1 LALVLVAS
9 APAQTAAGPAAKSPP
24 AFLPSLLRFHH
35 GDALPELVAIRA
47 DGTEWRL
54 SGQKGK
60 CTIVGMVT
68 FDLAL
73 ATPPIL
79 QQLAQVAARSAD
91 YGVETVAVV
100 NWAKPDDFKAWA
112 GQHAAAFSFPVV
124 GDPVGPFAGEPEDQ
138 EGRLQHHRRTVLG
151 GMFGGGMTP
160 PLPAFFVV
168 DGEQRLVGSFRL
180 PKAPADDAFVG
191 VGNLLL
197 RAGVP
202 LAGADRPATVPPAEF
217 WVKAAPRPKEAPV
230 TPVAVG
236 AVAKDFL
243 MHDVDGKPV
252 RLADHAGKVVVL
264 DFWATWCGPCKT
276 ALPHVQELAQHYRAQ
291 GAVVIAS
298 CTNDGRD
305 EFVAWVREHGSKYPD
320 VIFAHDPLERAESR
334 ASRQHYGVGGIPH
347 QFVIGRDGKI
357 ASQVIG
363 YMQGEVLLDAALA
376 KAGLIVDPAVLEQAA
391 TNERR
396 REEMDRKPRPGSKS
410 IGK

>member
-1 LALVLVAS
+1 MADLILAHPALAEGIRGADGAMALEVLSMCSDEVLRKHGEAIAAIGTVFSANAPVELLVSAESYIGVAAKALPKEQVDALRGAVLS
-9 APAQTAAGPAAKSPP
+9 AIDARVATAEGREQKMLERAQKYMNGAAGRGELLGFACPP
-24 AFLPSLLRFHH
+24 LEFDWVR
-35 GDALPELVAIRA
+35 RA
-47 DGTEWRL
+47 DG
-54 SGQKGK
+54 S
-60 CTIVGMVT
+60 
-68 FDLAL
+68 
-73 ATPPIL
+73 TP
-79 QQLAQVAARSAD
+79 
-91 YGVETVAVV
+91 
-100 NWAKPDDFKAWA
+100 WA
-112 GQHAAAFSFPVV
+112 S
-124 GDPVGPFAGEPEDQ
+124 
-138 EGRLQHHRRTVLG
+138 
-151 GMFGGGMTP
+151 
-160 PLPAFFVV
+160 
-168 DGEQRLVGSFRL
+168 
-180 PKAPADDAFVG
+180 
-191 VGNLLL
+191 
-197 RAGVP
+197 
-202 LAGADRPATVPPAEF
+202 
-217 WVKAAPRPKEAPV
+217 
-230 TPVAVG
+230 
-236 AVAKDFL
+236 
-243 MHDVDGKPV
+243 
-252 RLADHAGKVVVL
+252 LADLKGKVVVL

-391 TNERR
+391 TNDRR